1 MKNKNETNEKFYTVR
16 QFLTILLKHNKV
28 SEKALSKGN
37 VVKLSKLTKKYCEE
51 NNIKFIKTSSRAI
64 RANRGKSVSAYP
76 LAALKETYLSYLK
89 QDEK

>member
-16 QFLTILLKHNKV
+16 QFLSVILANGKIAPNLLNK
-28 SEKALSKGN
+28 SFI
-37 VVKLSKLTKKYCEE
+37 VKLSKLTKKYCEE
-51 NNIKFIKTSSRAI
+51 NNIKFVKTSSRAI